1 MIKSYDTIRPSAV
14 WKVISMK
21 SMKTKR
27 ALLEGSTGLYTGSIF
42 NDKSILRAGHAGEGR
57 RWLSALINCHKS
69 HI

>member
-21 SMKTKR
+21 SMETKR

-57 RWLSALINCHKS
+57 R
-69 HI
+69 